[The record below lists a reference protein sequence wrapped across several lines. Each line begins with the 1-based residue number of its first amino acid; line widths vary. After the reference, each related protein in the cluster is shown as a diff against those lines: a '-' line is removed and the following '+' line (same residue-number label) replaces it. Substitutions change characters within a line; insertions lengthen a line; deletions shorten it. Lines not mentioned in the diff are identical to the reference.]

1 MRTEINKE
9 IESVSQTA
17 DPLKTLANADT
28 MKLLGVQRP
37 LLQVGH
43 RARVLQ
49 GVQRPQL
56 QVDTGGPEATAAGRH
71 RARVLQVEQRATGG
85 AKSLSRSPK
94 GGADS

>member
-56 QVDTGGPEATAAGRH
+56 QVDTEPGFYRWSRG
-71 RARVLQVEQRATGG
+71 LQEEQ
-85 AKSLSRSPK
+85 SP
-94 GGADS
+94 